1 MIRFNKNIIDRIKF
15 LPCFT
20 SALILHIVIAGIFFG
35 APPALY
41 ANEARHH
48 QLSAKSHAKP
58 IVGIASY
65 YGTEFNGRRTASGE
79 KFSNSTLTA
88 AHKTLPFGSKVLVTN
103 VRNGKSVIVRIND
116 RGPYVHGRIIDLSRT
131 AAKQIGLGSS
141 GTARVKL
148 VVLK

>member
-1 MIRFNKNIIDRIKF
+1 M
-15 LPCFT
+15 
-20 SALILHIVIAGIFFG
+20 IAGIFFG
-35 APPALY
+35 APSAF

-58 IVGIASY
+58 IVGIASF

-79 KFSNSTLTA
+79 KFSNNTLTA

-141 GTARVKL
+141 GTTRVKL